1 MGTVVDI
8 TYEKDNQKVIDR
20 AISYLINLE
29 EKVDNFTKNFNS
41 IKGKIE
47 IDDEIEYL
55 LKKNL
60 YYKQISHKR
69 FDIAIGTLT
78 YLYGFPEGPFC
89 VPDNRSIGHALK
101 VISKSPYSIGNG
113 FVERYDDVKLDM
125 GAYAKGY
132 IVDKVAKF
140 LLNEGVE
147 SFILN
152 AGGDLFAS
160 NRKKNR
166 KWRIAIKNP
175 ERENDF
181 LSIINLENKAVAT
194 SGNYERYFEKDG
206 KRYIHIFNALDGSNA
221 NTYQSVSVIADT
233 VEKAD
238 GLATVFFLMGLD
250 EIEKVCKVE
259 NVSVLIYT
267 LDSKKIKMCNWESFE
282 DN

>member
-1 MGTVVDI
+1 
-8 TYEKDNQKVIDR
+8 
-20 AISYLINLE
+20 
-29 EKVDNFTKNFNS
+29 
-41 IKGKIE
+41 
-47 IDDEIEYL
+47 
-55 LKKNL
+55 
-60 YYKQISHKR
+60 
-69 FDIAIGTLT
+69 
-78 YLYGFPEGPFC
+78 
-89 VPDNRSIGHALK
+89 
-101 VISKSPYSIGNG
+101 
-113 FVERYDDVKLDM
+113 
-125 GAYAKGY
+125 Y

-160 NRKKNR
+160 NRKNNR

-206 KRYIHIFNALDGSNA
+206 KRYIHIFNALDGLNA